1 MSINS
6 GSAMQRRSSIEQII
20 SDNTS
25 NTAMQVRV
33 GSGRTS
39 WRTNAN
45 EKKHYPS
52 PQACH
57 LRPVSTHKVAGS
69 QILQMHLQVEWKRL
83 MKYGRSRKDLVWL
96 LLHFKFILACR
107 LYSSSKSTRLSNA
120 PDSTR
125 LVLIVLTIVRLAPG
139 CSLLEW
145 ITETGCPGH
154 GRRPNGQ

>member
-1 MSINS
+1 MSINL
-6 GSAMQRRSSIEQII
+6 GSATQRRSSIEQIT
-20 SDNTS
+20 SGNTS
-25 NTAMQVRV
+25 NTAMQGRV

-52 PQACH
+52 PQACR
-57 LRPVSTHKVAGS
+57 LQPVSTHKVAGS

-83 MKYGRSRKDLVWL
+83 TKYGRSREDLAWL

-107 LYSSSKSTRLSNA
+107 LYSRGKSTRLANA

-125 LVLIVLTIVRLAPG
+125 LALIVLTLVWLA
-139 CSLLEW
+139 SWLQLARIDTEDLLFGARQEA
-145 ITETGCPGH
+145 
-154 GRRPNGQ
+154 